1 MHFSAASFEGGTLD
15 WPRNGLIPKAP
26 DQEPP
31 LPEDGSP
38 PQAQTSDNASTQLD
52 DNDPR
57 GREQIGSTS
66 AKVPTLQPVAPRISL
81 GLEGKALAA
90 WNAKYGQTHN
100 ADGTVKTAAQQTVES
115 QPTVSGTQPVTQR
128 LQVSNQIQ
136 GGFGDVLRQYL
147 PTDVND
153 NLYSYNTGSKVLA
166 AYQNYNATY
175 QPTTTLPT
183 TPEESDPNTGG
194 PQ

>member
-1 MHFSAASFEGGTLD
+1 LK

-66 AKVPTLQPVAPRISL
+66 AKVPTIQPVSPKISL
-81 GLEGKALAA
+81 PQVEQARWDAQ
-90 WNAKYGQTHN
+90 YGQTHN
-100 ADGTVKTAAQQTVES
+100 TDGTVKTAAQQTVDS

-136 GGFGDVLRQYL
+136 GGLGDVLRQYL

-175 QPTTTLPT
+175 RPTTTIPT